1 MDVVVNLDCIDQ
13 KNLSSLIYRL
23 TKGGGHKNQA
33 ITKAVGTSNKK
44 KLQVIDATCGF
55 GTDSIVLAYF
65 NCQVYAIERH
75 PKIATLLTK
84 RLEQAKKHPL
94 LATSIANIQLF
105 TGNCIEVIPKLIKE
119 YQFIP
124 DVIYLDPM
132 FNQKTSAAP
141 NKFIQILQYII
152 TNEPI
157 STENH
162 NINNFNANN
171 LLTSILNLPIKRI
184 VVKRPRFAPYLENF
198 PANFSLIGKSN
209 RFDVYL
215 KELTFKNH

>member
-1 MDVVVNLDCIDQ
+1 MDAVVNLDCIDQ

-23 TKGGGHKNQA
+23 THGGGHKKQA

-75 PKIATLLTK
+75 PKIAKLLTN
-84 RLEQAKKHPL
+84 RLKQAKKHPL
-94 LATSIANIQLF
+94 LAASIDNIQLF
-105 TGNCIEVIPKLIKE
+105 NGNCIELIPKIIQQ
-119 YQFIP
+119 YQFVP

-132 FNQKTSAAP
+132 FNQKTNAAP
-141 NKFIQILQYII
+141 NKFIQTLQYII

-157 STENH
+157 PED
-162 NINNFNANN
+162 NNNTNSSSLSGA
-171 LLTSILNLPIKRI
+171 S
-184 VVKRPRFAPYLENF
+184 RPEA
-198 PANFSLIGKSN
+198 SLSH
-209 RFDVYL
+209 DQ
-215 KELTFKNH
+215 